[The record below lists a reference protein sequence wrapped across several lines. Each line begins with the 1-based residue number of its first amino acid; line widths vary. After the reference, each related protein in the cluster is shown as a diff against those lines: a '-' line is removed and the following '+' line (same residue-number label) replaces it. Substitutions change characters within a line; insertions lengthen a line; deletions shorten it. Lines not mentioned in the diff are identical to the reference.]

1 MKTRLIFIFIFFLLL
16 QNLSAQIGSSNKIFL
31 SNWGYIYLPES
42 MEIQSGIYKKVMDE
56 AKKEFSVNAERVVF
70 QQRGVNDGENL
81 KTYARVI
88 IRTDTGSETLT
99 NLNTEILTKSDL
111 VELNT
116 FYNNEVNQLS
126 NNTKFPVQIINWNP
140 VKITTINGQKCI
152 NYSYSRKMGDN
163 PITFSEF
170 FIFWK
175 GKKQHTINIEYRINE
190 TSKWKNILETCIKSL
205 KFN

>member
-1 MKTRLIFIFIFFLLL
+1 MKTRLIFLFIFFFHL
-16 QNLSAQIGSSNKIFL
+16 QNLSAQIGSSDKIYL
-31 SNWGYIYLPES
+31 GNWGYIYLPES

-81 KTYARVI
+81 NTYARVI
-88 IRTDTGSETLT
+88 IRTDTESETLP

-111 VELNT
+111 SELNSV
-116 FYNNEVNQLS
+116 YYSEVNELS
-126 NNTKFPVQIINWNP
+126 NNTKFPIKIINWNP

-152 NYSYSRKMGDN
+152 NYSYLRKMGDN

-175 GKKQHTINIEYRINE
+175 GRKQHTINIEYRINE
-190 TSKWKNILETCIKSL
+190 TSKWKNILESCVKSL
-205 KFN
+205 KFK